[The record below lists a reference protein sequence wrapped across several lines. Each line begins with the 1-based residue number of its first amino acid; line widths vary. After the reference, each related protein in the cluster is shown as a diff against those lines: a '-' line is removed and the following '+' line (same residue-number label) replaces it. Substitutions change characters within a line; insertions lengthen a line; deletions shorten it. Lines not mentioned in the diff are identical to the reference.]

1 MSDYV
6 NFHKKEGNGIRH
18 RGDNMSGKG
27 TGDDERIRI
36 DFDHIPM
43 ETTEIF
49 VAVNI
54 YSDAVTFDRVKNAYV
69 RICLE
74 EG

>member
-1 MSDYV
+1 
-6 NFHKKEGNGIRH
+6 
-18 RGDNMSGKG
+18 MSGKG